1 MPLVYYCKKCK
12 TEVQVGE
19 SCAYC
24 GGKLSKQSE
33 MLSFG
38 TIHVPVR
45 DWFCWN
51 ELLRIALPVLC
62 AVTAVA
68 LLFELVAG
76 GTAAVE
82 KLLREGFLGT
92 MLVLLGVALALFYV
106 LLRLQGGERIH
117 YVLDK
122 QGIHAWTYLQ
132 NPNPLQLYTR
142 LLTPETVVKFAQ
154 DDHALPDLTLIRH
167 QTIVWQDIQRV
178 RLWRENAVV
187 LLYKPSWWQVMHV
200 NCPIEEWTAVE
211 QMTRQK
217 LKPRKEVV
225 RRVKIEG

>member
-12 TEVQVGE
+12 TEVPVGE
-19 SCAYC
+19 SCTYC
-24 GGKLSKQSE
+24 GSKLSKQSE

-38 TIHVPVR
+38 TIHAPVQ

-51 ELLRIALPVLC
+51 ELLRIALPILGGIT
-62 AVTAVA
+62 ALALGFEWATGGLPAVA
-68 LLFELVAG
+68 KLV
-76 GTAAVE
+76 
-82 KLLREGFLGT
+82 RNGFLGT
-92 MLVLLGVALALFYV
+92 MLILLGVVLALFFV
-106 LLRLQGGERIH
+106 LLYLQGNECIH
-117 YVLDK
+117 YVLGK

-132 NPNPLQLYTR
+132 DPKPIQLYTR
-142 LLTPETVVKFAQ
+142 LLTPEAIEKFAQ
-154 DDHALPDLTLIRH
+154 DEHALEDLTLIRY
-167 QTIVWQDIQRV
+167 QTIAWQDVHRV
-178 RLWRENAVV
+178 RLWRENAV
-187 LLYKPSWWQVMHV
+187 LLIYRPSWWQVMHV